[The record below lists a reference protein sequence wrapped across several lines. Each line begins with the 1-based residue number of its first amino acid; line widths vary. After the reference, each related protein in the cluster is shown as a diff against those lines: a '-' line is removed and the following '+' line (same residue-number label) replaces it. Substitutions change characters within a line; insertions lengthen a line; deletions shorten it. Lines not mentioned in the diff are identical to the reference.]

1 MNIEKMLENITTP
14 RMQTPEEIA
23 MARAFLDCA
32 GIKTTLDTS
41 TTPPT
46 LIADDPEH
54 SPLLLVEVVTMSQ
67 ALVMAEK
74 ALGHG
79 GER

>member
-1 MNIEKMLENITTP
+1 MLENITPP
-14 RMQTPEEIA
+14 RLQTPDEIA

-41 TTPPT
+41 TKPPT
-46 LIADDPEH
+46 LIADDPENE
-54 SPLLLVEVVTMSQ
+54 PLALVEVVTMSQ
-67 ALVMAEK
+67 ALSMTEK

-79 GER
+79 GKR